1 MHNFRVTLL
10 GACLGLFVSAIAA
23 RAQVPVL
30 PFEPGTGNL
39 RLGPVRVH
47 PFLGVAELYDDN
59 LFLQPRDTKDDF
71 ITVVSPG
78 LTFHLPVGRHD
89 FTVGY
94 RADFL
99 EFARF
104 SHENTVRHDGKVG
117 LLGKYPGGLSWYAQD
132 EALRTNERPNT
143 EQEPLIERTQNNA
156 TVGAEYAFADR
167 WAAGVDYYNTIYDYG
182 NQQPLPDGTRR
193 DYGTQLNRMEQLVTT
208 DLYYL
213 IQPKTALLAEY
224 GYGKINFASDVTAAD
239 RDSTVY
245 LGRAG
250 VRGEITSKLTALA
263 KLGYQQL
270 DFDNHARKNFEGFV
284 ASVDLVY
291 LPRERTKIDLLVD
304 RSTPV
309 ASFVSQGDAF
319 FVSNSVTLTIQ
330 QMLGDRM
337 RGFVS
342 GTFANNSYEQS
353 SRSDDY
359 YAGAVGLNYQ
369 IREYLGVSAAYLY
382 ARRNSSGTPGLDFD
396 YSENRVFV
404 AATAA
409 L

>member
-1 MHNFRVTLL
+1 MRNSLATLL
-10 GACLGLFVSAIAA
+10 SACVALLVSATVV

-30 PFEPGTGNL
+30 PFESGQGNL

-59 LFLQPRDTKDDF
+59 LFLQPTDKKDDF
-71 ITVVSPG
+71 ITVLSPG
-78 LTFHLPVGRHD
+78 LTFHLPLGRHD
-89 FTVGY
+89 FTIGY

-104 SHENTVRHDGKVG
+104 SQENTVRHDGKVG
-117 LLGKYPGGLSWYAQD
+117 LRGKYPGGLSWYAQD

-143 EQEPLIERTQNNA
+143 EQDPLIERTQNNA
-156 TVGAEYAFADR
+156 AVGTEYAFANR

-182 NQQPLPDGTRR
+182 NQQPLPDGTLR

-213 IQPKTALLAEY
+213 VQPKTALLVEY
-224 GYGKINFASDVTAAD
+224 GYGKINFSSDATAAD
-239 RDSTVY
+239 RDSTVH

-250 VRGEITSKLTALA
+250 VRGEITSKLTALV
-263 KLGYQQL
+263 KLGYQTL
-270 DFDNHARKNFEGFV
+270 DFDNHTRKNFEGFV

-291 LPRERTKIDLLVD
+291 LPAERTKIDLLID

-309 ASFVSQGDAF
+309 ASFISQGDAF

-330 QMLGDRM
+330 QVLRNRM

-353 SRSDDY
+353 ARSDDY

-369 IREYLGVSAAYLY
+369 IEEYLGVSAAYLH

-396 YSENRVFV
+396 YNENRVFV